1 MRLLLSA
8 PISSSTIVLGKFFGS
23 CFALLITLMLSLA
36 YILYLFFYGN
46 PDFGTVLSSYI
57 GLYLLI
63 CSQTA
68 FGLWVSSLTEKP
80 ILAFLFT
87 LFGLFFFIIINFFAP
102 IIESN
107 TSLHSAIRYL
117 GYQEH
122 LDNLFNGLMRVSD
135 ISYFLIF
142 TACFLAFATTSIE
155 RQRWR

>member
-8 PISSSTIVLGKFFGS
+8 PISSSTIVLGKFFVS
-23 CFALLITLMLSLA
+23 CFALMITLLLSST
-36 YILYLFFYGN
+36 YIFYLFFYGN
-46 PDFGTVLSSYI
+46 PDFGTVISSYI

-87 LFGLFFFIIINFFAP
+87 LFGLFFFVIINFFTP

-107 TSLHSAIRYL
+107 TALHSVVRYL

-122 LDNLFNGLMRVSD
+122 LNNLFNGLIRVSD
-135 ISYFLIF
+135 ISYFLVF
-142 TACFLAFATTSIE
+142 TACFLAFATTSTE